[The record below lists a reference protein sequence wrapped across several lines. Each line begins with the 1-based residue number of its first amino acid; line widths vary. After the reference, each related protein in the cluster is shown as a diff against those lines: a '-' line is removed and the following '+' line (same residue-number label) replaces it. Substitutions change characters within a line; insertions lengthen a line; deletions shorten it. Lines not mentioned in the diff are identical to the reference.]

1 MRPSPGL
8 VLALLLVLI
17 LTQVVRVV
25 LPGRGPYLWTLLL
38 SVAGLVGG
46 EMLAASGHL
55 NAPTVGVLHP
65 LADVAIIALLQGAGA
80 VVTGRSH
87 A

>member
-1 MRPSPGL
+1 
-8 VLALLLVLI
+8 
-17 LTQVVRVV
+17 
-25 LPGRGPYLWTLLL
+25 
-38 SVAGLVGG
+38 
-46 EMLAASGHL
+46 
-55 NAPTVGVLHP
+55 VGVLHP